1 MIIGFKNSLVF
12 NNIWRKYEMIKAICL
27 FYIFKFAPKVID
39 QHSNIFWHKAV
50 CSLNKERTKTNDTFY
65 LWKWWRIYIRDPH
78 SYPITSHWTY
88 SHFHPFCVKKFHCN
102 FWGIKRPHNFKKSN
116 HLNTETGV
124 F

>member
-1 MIIGFKNSLVF
+1 
-12 NNIWRKYEMIKAICL
+12 MIKAICL

-65 LWKWWRIYIRDPH
+65 LWKWWRIYVRDPH

-88 SHFHPFCVKKFHCN
+88 SHFHPFCVKKRSDTC
-102 FWGIKRPHNFKKSN
+102 
-116 HLNTETGV
+116 L
-124 F
+124 